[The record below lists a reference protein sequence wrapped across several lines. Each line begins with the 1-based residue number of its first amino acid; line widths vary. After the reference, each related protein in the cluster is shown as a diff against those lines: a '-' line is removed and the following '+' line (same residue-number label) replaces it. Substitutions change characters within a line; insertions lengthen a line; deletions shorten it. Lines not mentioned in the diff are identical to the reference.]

1 MDAIRE
7 ICHGFLAKYLAWTR
21 RIPGAGMAYG
31 RVEDYPR
38 WEAAMAEFG
47 PYSNYRL
54 TVRLQLGNKPG
65 MFAQV
70 AALLAEEGANLGAV
84 DIVSASKAAMIR
96 DVTFDVLDEAHGER
110 VLTRL
115 NHLPGVTVLSA
126 SDRVFLLHLGGKI
139 RVEAKFPISTRNV
152 LSMVYTPGVGRVS
165 QAIATNPSK
174 VYAFTSKSNSV
185 AVVTDGSA
193 VLGLGNLGPEA
204 ALPVMEGKVMLFKEL
219 AGIDAWP
226 LCLNTQDPDDIVRVV
241 QAISPGFGA
250 INLEDI
256 SAPRCFEIERRL
268 KQSLAIPVMH
278 DDQHGTAVVLLAA
291 LTNALGVTGKQLQQA
306 RVVVNGLG
314 AAGTACCRMLL
325 AAGVSHLI
333 GCDKEGIVLSGEA
346 EPLRACRADL
356 SACLTRGRPAGTLRD
371 ALRQAD
377 VFIGL
382 SVGNILTTDDLDLM
396 APDRIVF
403 AMANPDP
410 EVSPE
415 LAMSHCRIFATGRS
429 DYPNQINNAL
439 AFPGIF
445 RGALDV
451 QASEIN
457 EPMKLAAA
465 QAIACTISADALS
478 EEYIVPSVFDKEL
491 VPRVAAAVAAAA
503 RDSGVARRRAKALD
517 APGAE

>member
-1 MDAIRE
+1 MNDI
-7 ICHGFLAKYLAWTR
+7 
-21 RIPGAGMAYG
+21 
-31 RVEDYPR
+31 
-38 WEAAMAEFG
+38 G

-54 TVRLQLGNKPG
+54 TVRLELANRPG

-70 AALLAEEGANLGAV
+70 AATLAAEGANLGAV
-84 DIVSASKAAMIR
+84 DLVSATADRMIR
-96 DVTFDVLDEAHGER
+96 DVTFDVRDETHGDR
-110 VLTRL
+110 VLERL
-115 NHLPGVTVLSA
+115 GHIPQVNVVSA
-126 SDRVFLLHLGGKI
+126 SDRIFLLHLGGKI
-139 RVEAKFPISTRNV
+139 QVQSKLPISTRNV

-165 QAIATNPSK
+165 QAIAKDKTK
-174 VYAFTSKSNSV
+174 AYAFTIKSNSL

-204 ALPVMEGKVMLFKEL
+204 ALPVMEGKAMLFKEL

-226 LCLNTQDPDDIVRVV
+226 ICLKTQDPDEIVRTV

-256 SAPRCFEIERRL
+256 GAPRCFDIERRL
-268 KQSLAIPVMH
+268 KASLDIPVMH

-291 LTNALGVTGKQLQQA
+291 LTNALAVVGKTIEQVRVT
-306 RVVVNGLG
+306 VNGLG

-325 AAGVSHLI
+325 AAGVTHLL
-333 GCDKEGIVLSGEA
+333 GCDKEGIILHGEA
-346 EPLRACRADL
+346 EQLRACRTDL
-356 SACLTRGRPAGTLRD
+356 TACLTPDRPRGSLRD
-371 ALRQAD
+371 ALRGAD

-382 SVGNILTTDDLDLM
+382 SVGNVLEAEDLDLM

-415 LAMSHCRIFATGRS
+415 LAVSHCRIFATGRS
-429 DYPNQINNAL
+429 DFPNQINNAL

-451 QASEIN
+451 QATEIN
-457 EPMKLAAA
+457 EAMKLSAAKA
-465 QAIACTISADALS
+465 LADTIPRAALS
-478 EEYIVPSVFDKEL
+478 EDYIIPSVFDKNV
-491 VPRVAAAVAAAA
+491 VPRIARAVAAAA
-503 RDSGVARRRAKALD
+503 RDTGVARRRSRFSEDGL
-517 APGAE
+517 PS

>member
-1 MDAIRE
+1 
-7 ICHGFLAKYLAWTR
+7 
-21 RIPGAGMAYG
+21 
-31 RVEDYPR
+31 
-38 WEAAMAEFG
+38 MAEIG

-54 TVRLQLGNKPG
+54 TVRLELANKPG
-65 MFAQV
+65 IFSRV
-70 AALLAEEGANLGAV
+70 AALLAEEAANLGAV
-84 DIVSASKAAMIR
+84 DLVSATKTRMVR
-96 DVTFDVLDEAHGER
+96 DVTFDVHNEEHGER
-110 VLTRL
+110 VLARL
-115 NHLPGVTVLSA
+115 STLPDVTVLSA
-126 SDRVFLLHLGGKI
+126 SDRIFLLHLGGKI
-139 RVEAKFPISTRNV
+139 RVEGKIPINTRNV

-165 QAIATNPSK
+165 LAIARDKSK

-185 AVVTDGSA
+185 AVITDGSA

-226 LCLNTQDPDDIVRVV
+226 VCLNTQDPDEIVRIVEGI
-241 QAISPGFGA
+241 APGFGA

-268 KQSLAIPVMH
+268 KASLDMPVMH
-278 DDQHGTAVVLLAA
+278 DDQHGTAVVILAA
-291 LTNALGVTGKQLQQA
+291 LTNALTVTGKRIEDI

-314 AAGTACCRMLL
+314 AAGTACCRVLL
-325 AAGVSHLI
+325 AAGVSHLL
-333 GCDKEGIVLSGEA
+333 GCDKEGIILSGTPEQ
-346 EPLRACRADL
+346 LRACRTDL
-356 SACLTRGRPAGTLRD
+356 AACLTRTAPIGNLRD
-371 ALRQAD
+371 ALKGAD

-382 SVGNILTTDDLDLM
+382 SVGNILTADDLDLM

-415 LAMSHCRIFATGRS
+415 LAASHCRIFATGRS

-451 QASEIN
+451 QATRITEG
-457 EPMKLAAA
+457 MKLAAA
-465 QAIACTISADALS
+465 QAIAHAIPPGALS
-478 EEYIVPSVFDKEL
+478 EEYIIPSLFDKTV
-491 VPRVAAAVAAAA
+491 VPQVARAVAAAA
-503 RDSGVARRRAKALD
+503 RENGVARRRA
-517 APGAE
+517 PGDSPASPE